1 MAKRL
6 QGRWGVGEVS
16 AAPVIATREDGLA
29 VLTLNAPARRN
40 AISTEMRIALREALR
55 DALADEGCRAIV
67 LTGAEGVFSS
77 GADVDQ
83 MQSGDAIDMDRVRM
97 RYLVLH
103 DAIKLMVEGGKPIVA
118 AVEGF
123 AMGAGLSLACAS
135 DFMVV
140 AQGAKL
146 GAAFGRV
153 GLIGDCGLL
162 WTLPKRIGEARTKDF
177 MFGGRTLT
185 GVEAFDLGMADQLVG
200 QGEALAAAKER
211 ARSYAAVGPLTIAET
226 KTLLATPFSSLS
238 AFLAAESGAQ
248 DRMVQSADHEE
259 GRRAFAE
266 KRPPRFRGR

>member
-1 MAKRL
+1 MD
-6 QGRWGVGEVS
+6 GVS
-16 AAPVIATREDGLA
+16 AAPVAATREDDLII
-29 VLTLNAPARRN
+29 LTLDAPARRN
-40 AISTEMRIALREALR
+40 AISTEMRVALRDALR
-55 DALADEGCRAIV
+55 DALADERCRAIV

-103 DAIKLMVEGGKPIVA
+103 DAVKLMVEGGKPIVA

-123 AMGAGLSLACAS
+123 AMGAGLSLASAC

-140 AQGAKL
+140 AETARL

-177 MFGGRTLT
+177 MFGGRTLS
-185 GVEAFDLGMADQLVG
+185 GREAFDLGIADQLVG
-200 QGEALAAAKER
+200 HGEALSAAKER
-211 ARSYAAVGPLTIAET
+211 AHSYASVGPLTIAET
-226 KTLLATPFSSLS
+226 KKLLATPFSSFS
-238 AFLAAESGAQ
+238 AFLTAESTAQ
-248 DRMVQSADHEE
+248 DRLVQSEDHNE

-266 KRPPRFRGR
+266 KRQPRFRAR

>member
-1 MAKRL
+1 MDK
-6 QGRWGVGEVS
+6 GS
-16 AAPVIATREDGLA
+16 AAPVIVTREDDLII
-29 VLTLNAPARRN
+29 LTLNAPARRN
-40 AISTEMRIALREALR
+40 AISTEMRIALREGLR
-55 DALADEGCRAIV
+55 EALADERCRAIV

-103 DAIKLMVEGGKPIVA
+103 DAVKLMIEGGKPVVA

-123 AMGAGLSLACAS
+123 AMGAGLSLASAS
-135 DFMVV
+135 DYLVV
-140 AQGAKL
+140 AETAKL

-177 MFGGRTLT
+177 MFDGKALT
-185 GVEAFDLGMADQLVG
+185 GREAFDLGMADQVVPH
-200 QGEALAAAKER
+200 GEALATAKEK
-211 ARSYAAVGPLTIAET
+211 ARGYAAVGPLTIAET
-226 KTLLATPFSSLS
+226 KMLLATQFASFS
-238 AFLAAESGAQ
+238 AFLTAESAAQ

-266 KRPPRFRGR
+266 KRSPKFRGR